1 MVLSPEQ
8 EIVIQKYR
16 EGENIFVTGPGG
28 TGKSY
33 LLREIIHDSIKT
45 NKRLQVCATSGRSA
59 VLLGCGARTIHS
71 WSGVRIPRGSR
82 EDIITK
88 TLKRKNTKK
97 EWKGVDI
104 LIIDEVS
111 MMSLK
116 LFEILNDVGKIA
128 RNNYSKIFGGIQ
140 LIFIGDFFQL
150 PPIGDEGDDDSSR
163 YCFES
168 ELWNEAFS
176 IENHIKLTKIFRQ
189 SDEKFIKILNQ
200 VREGRITKSSH
211 NTLIEHVGRKYID
224 TDNTG
229 IVPVRLFPIRASADN
244 FNSEMFDKIDS
255 EIFVYKCKI
264 NTNTKTFL
272 DDGCPIPPEIIQD
285 FRNVPHEIVEYE
297 IKNLIGTSPC
307 VEILSLKIGTNVM
320 LTYNLNVELGLC
332 NGSLGT
338 VIGFEKGTLLNKPI
352 IRFSSGIVVPIDY
365 VSYQSANYP
374 CLSFSQIPLKH
385 AWGLTIHSSQ
395 GATLDMAEIDI
406 GSGIFAVGQSY
417 VAISRV
423 KSLDGLYLSGY
434 DPTKIKVSKKVI
446 EFYSRF

>member
-8 EIVIQKYR
+8 ETVIQKYR
-16 EGENIFVTGPGG
+16 EGKNVFVTGPGG

-33 LLREIIHDSIKT
+33 LLREILQDAARS
-45 NKRLQVCATSGRSA
+45 NKRIQVCATSGRSA

-82 EDIITK
+82 EDIISK

-97 EWKGVDI
+97 TWKSVDI

-116 LFEILNDVGKIA
+116 LFEILNDIGKVA
-128 RNNYSKIFGGIQ
+128 RSNYSRAFGGIQ

-150 PPIGDEGDDDSSR
+150 PPIGDEGDDDSAR

-168 ELWNEAFS
+168 DLWNEAFS
-176 IENHIKLTKIFRQ
+176 LENHIKLTKIFRQ
-189 SDEKFIKILNQ
+189 NEEKFIKILNQ
-200 VREGRITKSSH
+200 VREGRITRSSH
-211 NTLIEHVGRKYID
+211 EALTQLVGRKYVD
-224 TDNTG
+224 EENTG
-229 IVPVRLFPIRASADN
+229 IVPVRLFPVRASADN
-244 FNSEMFDKIDS
+244 FNSEMFNKIDG
-255 EIFVYKCKI
+255 EIVEYKCKV
-264 NTNTKTFL
+264 NTQTKTFL
-272 DDGCPIPPEIIQD
+272 EDGYPIPPEIIQD
-285 FRNVPHEIVEYE
+285 FRNVPRDIVEYE
-297 IKNLIGTSPC
+297 IKSLIETSPC
-307 VEILSLKIGTNVM
+307 VEVLPLKVGTNVM
-320 LTYNLNVELGLC
+320 LTYNLNVESGLC

-338 VIGFEKGTLLNKPI
+338 VIGFEGEFSQRRPI
-352 IRFSSGIVVPIDY
+352 VRFSSGQTVPIDY

-374 CLSFSQIPLKH
+374 CVSFSQIPLKH

-406 GSGIFAVGQSY
+406 GSGIFAVGQTY
-417 VAISRV
+417 VALSRV

-434 DPTKIKVSKKVI
+434 DPTRIKVSKKVI
-446 EFYSRF
+446 EFYSTF

>member
-1 MVLSPEQ
+1 MVLSSEQ

-16 EGENIFVTGPGG
+16 EGKNVFVTGPGG

-33 LLREIIHDSIKT
+33 LLREIIQDSIQN

-97 EWKGVDI
+97 MWKGVDI

-150 PPIGDEGDDDSSR
+150 PPIGDEGDIDSSR

-168 ELWNEAFS
+168 DLWNDAFP

-200 VREGRITKSSH
+200 IREGRVTRSSH
-211 NTLIEHVGRKYID
+211 ETLTRLIGKEYVDIE
-224 TDNTG
+224 NTG

-244 FNSEMFDKIDS
+244 FNLEMFNKIDS
-255 EIFVYKCKI
+255 DTFDYKCKI
-264 NTNTKTFL
+264 NLNTKSFL
-272 DDGCPIPPEIIQD
+272 DDGSPIPQEIIQD
-285 FRNVPHEIVEYE
+285 FRNVPSEVIDFE
-297 IKNLIGTSPC
+297 IKSLIETSPC
-307 VEILSLKIGTNVM
+307 VECLSLKIGTNVM
-320 LTYNLNVELGLC
+320 LTYNLNVETGLC

-338 VIGFEKGTLLNKPI
+338 VIGFEDNSLRRPI
-352 IRFSSGIVVPIDY
+352 IRFSSGQTIPIDY

-374 CLSFSQIPLKH
+374 CISFSQIPLKQ

-406 GSGIFAVGQSY
+406 GSGIFAVGQTY

-423 KSLDGLYLSGY
+423 KSLEGLYLSGY
-434 DPTKIKVSKKVI
+434 DPSKIKVSKKVI
-446 EFYSRF
+446 DFYSSF